1 MNDSQQ
7 TAASGVSNDPALLM
21 WLRQRLPTLV
31 TVREFVILF
40 AVTGFLLLYG
50 LVPVF
55 GGDQLG
61 LVGADEPRYAQIA
74 REMLTAHSDACHTVN
89 AKMVPR
95 SLRVEDV
102 RNSFHCIAA
111 GTVTP
116 ILYGKPWLEKPA
128 LYYWRA
134 MSFFK
139 EFGVSD
145 WTARL
150 PSSSATLALVVL
162 VFLHMRRFRPGG
174 HLDAALITV
183 SCVAIVSFARGAS
196 TDMQLAAP
204 FCIGMLGWYAWYE
217 TGKKFWLFDLYFF
230 GAAATLAKGPVA
242 PFLALC

>member
-1 MNDSQQ
+1 MNESQQ
-7 TAASGVSNDPALLM
+7 AIASGAENDHAAIS
-21 WLRQRLPTLV
+21 WLRQRLPTAV
-31 TVREFVILF
+31 TVREFLILF
-40 AVTGFLLLYG
+40 AVTTFLLLYG
-50 LVPVF
+50 LVPTF

-74 REMLTAHSDACHTVN
+74 REMLAAHSEACHAVD
-89 AKMVPR
+89 AKMVPH
-95 SLRVEDV
+95 SLRPEDI
-102 RNSFHCIAA
+102 RASFHCIAG

-116 ILYGKPWLEKPA
+116 ILYGQPWLEKPA

-183 SCVAIVSFARGAS
+183 SCVAIVSFARGA
-196 TDMQLAAP
+196 
-204 FCIGMLGWYAWYE
+204 
-217 TGKKFWLFDLYFF
+217 
-230 GAAATLAKGPVA
+230 
-242 PFLALC
+242 